1 MSDTIKVLLV
11 KPMQPPQ
18 VTEIPADL
26 KGMQQTVG
34 GYIQAVYPYE
44 EPVALVCDEEAK
56 LSGKP
61 LNRALRDDDGRIY
74 DIIAGDFF
82 ICDISG
88 EDFASLSDEQ
98 IKQFSEKFKTPEIFA
113 KINGEIAVIPLI
125 NATTPRNNDA
135 R

>member
-1 MSDTIKVLLV
+1 MSDKIKVLLI

-18 VTEIPADL
+18 VTEIPSDL
-26 KGMQQTVG
+26 KGLQQTVG

-61 LNRALRDDDGRIY
+61 LNRALRDEDGRIY

-82 ICDISG
+82 ICDVSG

-98 IKQFSEKFKTPEIFA
+98 IKQFSEKFRTPEIFA